1 LNETNKSRFNLDNYY
16 YEEKNKLFNSPSPS
30 PTQLTHQKSNETK
43 SSNFNSQINFSSLIT
58 TTRFLNLN
66 QHSPSSLLRHD
77 SKLSL
82 FESGGTSVE
91 NLSVSSNLNKYGS
104 SASLAQLNNEYN
116 VDASFM
122 PYVNKRNS
130 LLVIDNV
137 AATTLITLGKQTG
150 RDHKRNSIHIEN
162 K

>member
-1 LNETNKSRFNLDNYY
+1 L
-16 YEEKNKLFNSPSPS
+16 SPSSPS
-30 PTQLTHQKSNETK
+30 TLAQLTHQKSNETK

-66 QHSPSSLLRHD
+66 QHSPSSSLLRQD

-82 FESGGTSVE
+82 LEGGTTSVE
-91 NLSVSSNLNKYGS
+91 NLSLSSNLNRYGS
-104 SASLAQLNNEYN
+104 TASLAQLNNSEYN
-116 VDASFM
+116 VDAPFM

-130 LLVIDNV
+130 LLVIDTTS
-137 AATTLITLGKQTG
+137 ATTTPTTTTGKQFA